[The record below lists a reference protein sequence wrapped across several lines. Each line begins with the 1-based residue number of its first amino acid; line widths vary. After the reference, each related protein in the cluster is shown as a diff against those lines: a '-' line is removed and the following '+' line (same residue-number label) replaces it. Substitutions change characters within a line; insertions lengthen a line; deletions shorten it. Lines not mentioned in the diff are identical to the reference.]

1 MLSMTSKAASVL
13 DTVREQ
19 QGVPESFVVRVFPNP
34 TKNGVEIDLSF
45 APEPAEGDQ
54 AVETDGTTLFV
65 DPDLAEPL
73 AETVIDAEQTPQGP
87 ALVLRR

>member
-1 MLSMTSKAASVL
+1 MLSMTSSAASVL
-13 DTVREQ
+13 DTIREQ
-19 QGVPESFVVRVFPNP
+19 QGVPESFVVCVFPNP
-34 TKNGVEIDLSF
+34 TTNGVEIDITF
-45 APEPAEGDQ
+45 KPEPAEGDQ
-54 AVETDGTTLFV
+54 VVETEGTTLCV

>member
-19 QGVPESFVVRVFPNP
+19 QGVPEGFVVRVFPNP
-34 TKNGVEIDLSF
+34 TKNGVEIDVAF
-45 APEPAEGDQ
+45 APEPVDGDQ